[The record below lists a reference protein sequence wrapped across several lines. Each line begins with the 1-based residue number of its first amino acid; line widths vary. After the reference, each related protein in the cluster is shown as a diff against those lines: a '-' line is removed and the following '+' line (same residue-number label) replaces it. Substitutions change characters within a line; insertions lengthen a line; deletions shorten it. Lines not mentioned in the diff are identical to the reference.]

1 MLRYDGGSLRSIQQL
16 TSAKL
21 TQLSDLYAMAG
32 NQKYLLD
39 ENVQVLLKDA
49 GSSSGYYA
57 TTLSEINADDY
68 SLVGWYDDMGCPAGG
83 RIRIIVATAN

>member
-1 MLRYDGGSLRSIQQL
+1 
-16 TSAKL
+16 
-21 TQLSDLYAMAG
+21 MAG